1 MWGVFITTTQAV
13 KESKGHDEHVV
24 LPSPQPTRVKIIV
37 PILNLPKIACSQDI
51 DKFLSFVDSF
61 RDTWGECETK
71 EGYRE

>member
-1 MWGVFITTTQAV
+1 MFITTTQTV
-13 KESKGHDEHVV
+13 KELKGHDEHVV
-24 LPSPQPTRVKIIV
+24 LPSPQLTRVKIIV
-37 PILNLPKIACSQDI
+37 PILNLPKIACTEDI